1 MARCIQLVAAIL
13 IFLRPFAGCCECHA
27 PLLSAVVAT
36 WHKVWSGNEHEDDC
50 CQHSAPCQVPD
61 HQGGKCPSC
70 ESTKDFVKVVSPQ
83 LAKASP
89 TWHFL
94 PLVAADSMAGI
105 SPATRCRN
113 SPAALSS
120 PGLRAHLVLGVML
133 I

>member
-1 MARCIQLVAAIL
+1 MARFIPLVAALLIL
-13 IFLRPFAGCCECHA
+13 VRPFAGCCECHA

-36 WHKVWSGNEHEDDC
+36 WHEVGSGEHEDDG
-50 CQHSAPCQVPD
+50 CQHSAPCEVPD

-70 ESTKDFVKVVSPQ
+70 ESTKDFVKVASPQ

-89 TWHFL
+89 AWHF
-94 PLVAADSMAGI
+94 PSPVAADSMTAI
-105 SPATRCRN
+105 SPAARCH
-113 SPAALSS
+113 PGLLFC